1 MGGLEKT
8 TAYLP
13 RELKDALRETARES
27 GRSEADLIRE
37 GIRVV
42 TDSGSVVSPRLPL
55 FESGIPDLAERVDEH
70 LAGFG
75 EH

>member
-37 GIRVV
+37 GI
-42 TDSGSVVSPRLPL
+42 SPDY
-55 FESGIPDLAERVDEH
+55 S
-70 LAGFG
+70 
-75 EH
+75 